1 MAHTS
6 KNVDA
11 VEELVRS
18 SVIHP
23 EPHVFVQTMANC
35 TWGNDII
42 VNMTSPY
49 WKLLFFN
56 ASFYLHTVSTKK

>member
-23 EPHVFVQTMANC
+23 EPHVFVQTMA
-35 TWGNDII
+35 
-42 VNMTSPY
+42 
-49 WKLLFFN
+49 KL
-56 ASFYLHTVSTKK
+56 YLGK